1 MMHPDTEL
9 QFISEEIGYG
19 VVATRFIPMG
29 TITWVQD
36 ELDQVY
42 TPREVEAM
50 APKLKEMVDK
60 YTFRNKDGNYVMCWD
75 LAKYVN
81 HSFNSNCLSTAYD
94 FEIAIRDIQ
103 PGEQLTDDYGYL
115 NITEPFEAKDEGLE
129 RSTVYPDDLL
139 RYHSESF
146 SVLAVMPAPV
156 RLDRLVEM
164 QVEENLPIYVVPIRT
179 AERRASRRRFPM
191 TPRTAPLTATP
202 RPKIA
207 DVAAAAGVSVPTVSK
222 VLNGR
227 ADVAGVR
234 SSKPPNRSPRSS
246 TSPRPN
252 RSTPTRPA

>member
-1 MMHPDTEL
+1 MHPDTEL
-9 QFISEEIGYG
+9 QFISEDIGYG

-50 APKLKEMVDK
+50 APRLKEMVDK

-94 FEIAIRDIQ
+94 FEIAVRDIQ

-139 RYHSESF
+139 RYHEEWDAKIETAF
-146 SVLAVMPAPV
+146 KNFYQLDQPLMELVPREHQQL
-156 RLDRLVEM
+156 LKDRLSRGEPLDSIL
-164 QVEENLPIYVVPIRT
+164 NLFY
-179 AERRASRRRFPM
+179 E
-191 TPRTAPLTATP
+191 
-202 RPKIA
+202 
-207 DVAAAAGVSVPTVSK
+207 G
-222 VLNGR
+222 
-227 ADVAGVR
+227 
-234 SSKPPNRSPRSS
+234 
-246 TSPRPN
+246 
-252 RSTPTRPA
+252 